1 MFFEIISAISKDG
14 GLADWQKTPMSHLF
28 FVIHRVLKTV
38 LLKES
43 YGTSVSTFRDN
54 WLCCTL
60 PILGVT
66 PTMGDKMS

>member
-1 MFFEIISAISKDG
+1 
-14 GLADWQKTPMSHLF
+14 MSRLF
-28 FVIHRVLKTV
+28 FVIYRVLKTV